1 MTENPSLPVTAAIVP
16 AMAPVTDDWRR
27 NFRHGVVAALLL
39 SLFFTLFCVQWSL
52 ARGRL
57 SQDPTYDDS
66 MYMYEAGRRLAV
78 FDEQGLVAYVVN
90 LYRDPPH
97 APFTDFGAE
106 LAFAVFGLHD
116 WVPYVFANGPVIF
129 LLLLAVAYFAR
140 AVSLRARIVLMVLAL
155 TVPFVV
161 VGVHEFR
168 PDFPGALFTALGIML
183 VIEAA
188 FDRTGPSRD
197 RQYLVAGAF
206 FGVALVTKAV
216 FFVHTLTMEAGS
228 ICGACAL
235 TWWAGRAT
243 TDKKALGQQFLGIA
257 LRVGLPSLF
266 IWAPYILTNF
276 HETFGYFYDFAL
288 GKNSHVSE
296 IKGGLKISAWF
307 YTFGYAGMYMLGR
320 TFLVGLGLYAVCV
333 GCLVWARNWK
343 ELLFEAFLLGC
354 GAVSLGS
361 IILNQRENHYFGIPA
376 DMLMLFT
383 LLRAITAVWSWL
395 AVTRARRAWGLG
407 LLIAVVV
414 VNLVLF
420 NPVMLWPYS
429 VPQLNYVI
437 SRDHSI
443 NERLLDDIWQEFGP
457 RAAVPGD
464 PPITFVTRGGFVTAP
479 TFRWLALKAARR
491 LNFMDVWTD
500 NDPEAFR
507 AGLQVST
514 FVVAPEDNAAG
525 VYNQNASY
533 DLRFEVER
541 MMAAMP
547 GLRLLRRYPDSPG
560 GPGYRLFVN
569 DDKMLENFSS
579 FSNFQALEGFFPW
592 EGPYPEAKLGKVR
605 WSLAPTTRFS
615 VTSALPVNA
624 VLHLSVRADQ
634 PVRGTLRLRGET
646 VLQIDAPH
654 LDRFQSFVAPVH
666 LASGENEFVL
676 TYDHELV
683 KAADGYQRA
692 LLFRQLEITTPE
704 GRLP

>member
-1 MTENPSLPVTAAIVP
+1 MTENPSPPVAA
-16 AMAPVTDDWRR
+16 ADLRR
-27 NFRHGVVAALLL
+27 NFRHGVVAALAL

-52 ARGRL
+52 TRGRL

-66 MYMYEAGRRLAV
+66 MYMFEAGRRLAV
-78 FDEQGLVAYVVN
+78 FDEQGLVAYVAN

-116 WVPYVFANGPVIF
+116 WVPYVFVNGPTIF
-129 LLLLAVAYFAR
+129 LLLLSIAYFAQG
-140 AVSLRARIVLMVLAL
+140 VSLRARIVLMSLAL

-183 VIEAA
+183 AVEAA
-188 FDRTGPSRD
+188 FDRTGPERD
-197 RQYLVAGAF
+197 RQYLVAGTF
-206 FGVALVTKAV
+206 FGIALVTKAV
-216 FFVHTLTMEAGS
+216 FFAHTLTMEALS
-228 ICGACAL
+228 VFGAGVL
-235 TWWAGRAT
+235 TWWAARGSADKRDLGR
-243 TDKKALGQQFLGIA
+243 QFLGIA
-257 LRVGLPSLF
+257 WRVGLPSLL
-266 IWAPYILTNF
+266 IWAPYILINF

-296 IKGGLKISAWF
+296 IKGGVKVSAWF
-307 YTFGYAGMYMLGR
+307 YTFGYAGNYMFGR
-320 TFLVGLGLYAVCV
+320 AFFVGLALYAVCV

-354 GAVSLGS
+354 ATVSLGS

-376 DMLMLFT
+376 DTLLLFM
-383 LLRAITAVWSWL
+383 LLRAVAAVWARL

-407 LLIAVVV
+407 LLVAVVV

-420 NPVMLWPYS
+420 SPVALWPYS
-429 VPQLNYVI
+429 IPQLNYVI

-443 NERLLDDIWQEFGP
+443 NQRLLDDIWQEFGP

-464 PPITFVTRGGFVTAP
+464 PPLTFVTRGGSVTAP

-491 LNFMDVWTD
+491 LYFADVWTEK
-500 NDPEAFR
+500 DPEAFR
-507 AGLQVST
+507 AGLQAAT

-525 VYNQNASY
+525 VYNQNAAY
-533 DLRFEVER
+533 ELRFEVER

-579 FSNFQALEGFFPW
+579 FGTFQALEGFLPW
-592 EGPYPEAKLGKVR
+592 EGPYPDMKLGKVR
-605 WSLAPTTRFS
+605 WGLAPATRFS
-615 VTSALPVNA
+615 VTSALPVNG

-634 PVRGTLRLRGET
+634 AVRGTLRLRGAT
-646 VLQIDAPH
+646 ILQLDAPH
-654 LDRFQSFVAPVH
+654 LPGFQAFTVPVH
-666 LASGENEFVL
+666 LVSGENEFVL
-676 TYDHELV
+676 TYDNDLV
-683 KAADGYQRA
+683 KSGDGYQRA

-704 GRLP
+704 GHLP